1 MKEGKII
8 DNFLALTLTIANKIK
23 THGEIIS
30 PTIINEKKLGS
41 LLQILNKWFTLLKN
55 PMI

>member
-8 DNFLALTLTIANKIK
+8 DNFLALTLIIANKIK

-30 PTIINEKKLGS
+30 PTIINEKQLGS
-41 LLQILNKWFTLLKN
+41 
-55 PMI
+55 